1 MLRDITPYLMGDP
14 CTAIRRAPTETEMN
28 RHCGAGIPKY
38 DRLTRANYDVGCTP
52 RGSSEIRR
60 MKVNDTVYRDTRS
73 GARYVLMQMDSL
85 GMRGRHQR
93 VGERYI
99 VERLA

>member
-14 CTAIRRAPTETEMN
+14 CTAYRRQPTQAEIERGGCN
-28 RHCGAGIPKY
+28 KWDRHYKPVNW
-38 DRLTRANYDVGCTP
+38 TGCFP
-52 RGSSEIRR
+52 RQSSFVRQ
-60 MKVNDTVYRDTRS
+60 MKVNEVVYRNTRS
-73 GARYVLMQMDSL
+73 AARYACIQMDML
-85 GMRGRHQR
+85 GMRGRYQR